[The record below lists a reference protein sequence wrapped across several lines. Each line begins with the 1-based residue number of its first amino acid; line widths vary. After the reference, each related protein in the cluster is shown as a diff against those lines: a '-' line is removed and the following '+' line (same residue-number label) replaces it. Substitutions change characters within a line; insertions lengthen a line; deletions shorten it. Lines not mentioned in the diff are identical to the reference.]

1 MTQNFFQRGAMWLK
15 ESLHA
20 LRLQPVS
27 LTGIAIFSLM
37 LSGILSSL
45 PLVGS
50 MLAGLW
56 MPFGTVLT
64 AEAARDTLEGRSPS
78 YRSLAAAWSDPAA
91 RSGLIGIGVFSA
103 VWMELVFLLF
113 EFLGRSDI
121 SQWKMTEKGL
131 DMSTVT
137 ANFPTTAVAVMAVLY
152 IPFLMATTF
161 APILVR
167 IHHQKLMKSLF
178 FSFFGALRSI
188 GSILTFLVLVGVL
201 CVLLITGIE
210 LALALLGFPNGLA
223 YIGPFVAAGIS
234 TILQAGVWVMFR
246 DIFSGIPANDP

>member
-91 RSGLIGIGVFSA
+91 RSGLIGIGVFSSRTI
-103 VWMELVFLLF
+103 VFATGTF
-113 EFLGRSDI
+113 GVRVRNCPERVFFPSRSRY
-121 SQWKMTEKGL
+121 S
-131 DMSTVT
+131 S
-137 ANFPTTAVAVMAVLY
+137 
-152 IPFLMATTF
+152 
-161 APILVR
+161 
-167 IHHQKLMKSLF
+167 
-178 FSFFGALRSI
+178 
-188 GSILTFLVLVGVL
+188 
-201 CVLLITGIE
+201 
-210 LALALLGFPNGLA
+210 
-223 YIGPFVAAGIS
+223 
-234 TILQAGVWVMFR
+234 
-246 DIFSGIPANDP
+246 